1 MSILSIYKKYTTLK
15 PILAIVIAASL
26 LGNACSSSKK
36 DTVAQNQLAPDPPF
50 ERVVVD
56 KDPPVA
62 PLSPEESMKKV
73 QLPPGYRLELVAS
86 EPMVQ
91 EPVAI
96 AWDGNGRMYVAEMNT
111 YMKDALGTGEY
122 ERTSRIKRLEDTDG
136 DGKMDKYTVFIDSL
150 LLPRVVLPIGDQLLV
165 QETNVQHIWSYRDTN
180 NDGKADEKKIVFR
193 NDVQDVRNL
202 EHQNGGLLWN
212 LDNWIYP
219 TRDNLRYKYQNGKLI
234 ADTLVDNMI
243 GQWGLTADN
252 YGRLFY
258 SEAGPGLPAVQI
270 QQMPAYGALNFKD
283 QYTPEFAIPWP
294 IIGNVD
300 AQGGKEAL
308 RPEDNTLNHF
318 TSGCGQSIFRGD
330 RLPADMQGDYFIP
343 EPVGRVIK
351 RGKVSNKEGKI
362 YLKDAYEKKDW
373 LASADMNFRPIN
385 TNTGPDGNFYIVDMY
400 HGIIQES
407 EWSGPGSYLGG
418 VIAQKGL
425 DKNRGMGRIYRVV
438 HQNFKPDTRR
448 PNMLNEPS
456 SQLVKYLNHPNGWW
470 RDNAQITLIVR
481 NDQSVVPALKQMTLA
496 KEQPNHLARMHAL
509 WTLEGLNALD
519 KATLFRTLADEEP
532 QVRKTAVWVSENFLA
547 KNDLEVIQKL
557 SVLKED
563 PSADVRIQLAL
574 SLRTNKNEVAQN
586 TIKEL
591 IAANPKNEL
600 MQYSHTTFLETQKTL
615 AAEKARSK
623 NLSPEDRKLVAK
635 GAVIFKQLCSSCHG
649 PDGKGRSLGGGQM
662 PAPPLAGSPRVK
674 GDKVLLTQLL
684 LNGLR
689 GPVDGKTYPDIMPAM
704 GHNDDEWIASV
715 LSYVRNSGE
724 IGNNASVV
732 TTEEVKNVRAN
743 TPKIPEGM
751 TLQMLEIFKLGR
763 NENTNWAK

>member
-1 MSILSIYKKYTTLK
+1 MSYFLK
-15 PILAIVIAASL
+15 IEKNRTPKSFLALIVAISL
-26 LGNACSSSKK
+26 LGNGCSSGSKDSVTK
-36 DTVAQNQLAPDPPF
+36 SQSTPEPPF
-50 ERVVVD
+50 ERVFVD

-73 QLPPGYRLELVAS
+73 QLPHGYRLELVAS

-91 EPVAI
+91 EPVAM
-96 AWDGNGRMYVAEMNT
+96 AWDGNGRLYVAEMNT

-150 LLPRVVLPIGDQLLV
+150 LLPRVVLPVGDQLLV

-270 QQMPAYGALNFKD
+270 QQMPAYGSLNFKD

-294 IIGNVD
+294 IIGTVD

-330 RLPADMQGDYFIP
+330 RLPTDMQGDYFIP

-362 YLKDAYEKKDW
+362 HIKDAYEKKDW

-385 TNTGPDGNFYIVDMY
+385 TNTGPDGCFYIVDMY

-418 VIAQKGL
+418 VIAEKGL

-438 HQNFKPDTRR
+438 HQDFKPDTNR
-448 PNMLNEPS
+448 PKMLNEPS

-470 RDNAQITLIVR
+470 RDNAQITLIAR
-481 NDQSVVPALKQMTLA
+481 NDKSVVPALKKMTLA
-496 KEQPNHLARMHAL
+496 KEQPNHLARIHAL
-509 WTLEGLNALD
+509 WTLEGLNAID
-519 KATLFRTLADEEP
+519 KAKLFQALADEEP
-532 QVRKTAVWVSENFLA
+532 QVRKTAVWISENFLA
-547 KNDLEVIQKL
+547 KNDPEVIQKL
-557 SVLKED
+557 SALKND
-563 PSADVRIQLAL
+563 ASADVRIQLAL
-574 SLRTNKNEVAQN
+574 SLRTNKSESAQA
-586 TIKEL
+586 TVKDL
-591 IAANPKNEL
+591 IAANPNNEL
-600 MQYSHTTFLETQKTL
+600 MQYSYTTFTESQKAI

-623 NLSPEDRKLVAK
+623 NLSPEDQKLVAT
-635 GAVIFKQLCSSCHG
+635 GSVIFKQLCSSCHG

-674 GDKVLLTQLL
+674 GDKILLIQLL
-684 LNGLR
+684 LNGLK

-724 IGNNASVV
+724 IGNYASVV
-732 TTEEVKNVRAN
+732 TAEEVKNVRAN

-751 TLQMLEIFKLGR
+751 TLQLLEIFKLGR